1 MGLCILAFGNK
12 NQSDQWLAAVASA
25 PKAKQLSASPEAE
38 ITKVDV

>member
-1 MGLCILAFGNK
+1 MHRRYVVGSMACDGV
-12 NQSDQWLAAVASA
+12 AVAST

>member
-1 MGLCILAFGNK
+1 LSVR
-12 NQSDQWLAAVASA
+12 QSDQWLAAVASA